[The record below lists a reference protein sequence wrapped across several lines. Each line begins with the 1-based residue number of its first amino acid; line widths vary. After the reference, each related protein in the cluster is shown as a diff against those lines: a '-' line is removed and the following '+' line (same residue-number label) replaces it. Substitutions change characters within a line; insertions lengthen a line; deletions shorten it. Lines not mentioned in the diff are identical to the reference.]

1 MSNKKLTKAA
11 ENKMR
16 IKNDF
21 IINMNNNISKVLYT
35 DLRGTKKT
43 KFDNYY
49 KNLEKYINEFNNGDF
64 KFSLIKKD
72 NENFDKFIKDYINDK
87 NINDKKKSK
96 NKKNEDITY
105 EDNIKKTK
113 KIDLMNDLNNMY
125 INFEKNYFK
134 YLNDIN
140 DYQTKNLIKDIN
152 LSNSLRIKEIED
164 NNFDFENIK
173 KDIDNLNKIEKKI
186 INDINKNIKPK
197 INKNIKSKKKVIDE
211 NIISVKTY
219 LNNDGK
225 KPIIEKKEP
234 IIEVKKEFKK
244 NYDFYKKNTIPT
256 SKEEDLLNNLERY
269 IKSMSKY
276 KIYLSQTTKFNN
288 DKDNIERLNIKK
300 NLDIIEKNY
309 NNYKNNNFDV
319 KDINKDI
326 INIKNIDNKI
336 NENMINLGLLEKK
349 KEKIITKTK
358 LITKDNVTI
367 KEIMDNY
374 GDLTDL
380 LEEKYLNINKNLLN
394 ENELITYNEISN
406 NIQSYKRNLNNIE
419 FFNKI
424 KDKGKYDDYLL
435 KIRKE
440 INLLHN
446 MIINKNI
453 STIDNQKPKDEI
465 IDYQKKEEK
474 NKFDF
479 LKKDKN
485 IIIDKKINLYEE
497 PIMEDKKFKKLNE
510 AIDYRDDERL
520 KNSILLGQDIKE
532 GEAYKQYL
540 LIDEKNKKKYIE
552 KDYNV
557 YEILTPYDDF
567 FQSIKFYLDID
578 KDLTKLNW
586 DENNEEMKYIKKYVS
601 KNSNGS
607 FNRDKDD
614 EFEYDMIELI
624 KKILLFIKNKYDVKK
639 SEAIKFYILKSVSPN
654 KISYHIIYND
664 LLFNNMK
671 NLKIEI
677 GDLLVAF
684 KDEPLF
690 KFNFI
695 DRIPY
700 NNNQLVRLIN
710 NTKKGKKN
718 ELKFSDYFLNIY
730 FDFLLEKNYIEDDY
744 DKFEKNFLNKHSINT
759 YLITNEKS
767 NCGGKRNF
775 DEKLIPK
782 LERKNIH

>member
-64 KFSLIKKD
+64 KFTLIKKD

-134 YLNDIN
+134 YLNDVN

-326 INIKNIDNKI
+326 TNIKNIDNKI

-730 FDFLLEKNYIEDDY
+730 FDFLLERNYIEDDY

>member
-64 KFSLIKKD
+64 KFTLIKKD

-326 INIKNIDNKI
+326 TNIKNIDNKI

>member
-134 YLNDIN
+134 YLNDVN

-326 INIKNIDNKI
+326 TNIKNIDNKI